1 MSTETRVAAIKAPFK
16 SVKYTRI
23 TAWLIQ
29 LQSGVHMMLV
39 YFRKEFLVV
48 IYFRF
53 IIQQPRAITDCV
65 WGGFRTKN
73 YQQEEKNSEEREK
86 IHTQLM
92 E

>member
-16 SVKYTRI
+16 SVKCTRI
-23 TAWLIQ
+23 TAWLI
-29 LQSGVHMMLV
+29 QSGVHMMLV

-48 IYFRF
+48 IYFRL
-53 IIQQPRAITDCV
+53 IIQQPRAITDCA